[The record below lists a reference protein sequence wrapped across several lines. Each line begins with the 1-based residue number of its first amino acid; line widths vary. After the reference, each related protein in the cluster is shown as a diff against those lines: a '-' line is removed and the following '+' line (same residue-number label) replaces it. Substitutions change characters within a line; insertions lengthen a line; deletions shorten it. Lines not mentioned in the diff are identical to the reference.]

1 MMVNPTWRAMRK
13 RIGGTLSGWRK
24 DRRGLSAVETAIAL
38 PIAVALTLNGIEIT
52 RYLLLHQKAERASM
66 TVADLVSQG
75 EALTPN
81 DLTNIFRAGAFITEP
96 FDFNADGAMIVSSV
110 VGTAGGPQV
119 EWQRAYGQPPQGSGS
134 GIGSQGGQASLPT
147 GFVVNES
154 ESVIMAE
161 IFFQYQPMVN
171 DNTIL
176 GGVIGSRTVYNYAIF
191 RPRYTVKVR
200 LGS

>member
-1 MMVNPTWRAMRK
+1 MKTGLTWKAAR
-13 RIGGTLSGWRK
+13 GGISRTVSRWMTNT
-24 DRRGLSAVETAIAL
+24 RGLSAVETAIVL

-81 DLTNIFRAGAFITEP
+81 DLTNIFRAGAFVTEP
-96 FDFNADGAMIVSSV
+96 FDFNTDGAMIVSSV

-119 EWQRAYGQPPQGSGS
+119 EWQRAYGVPPQGSGF
-134 GIGSQGGQASLPT
+134 GSQGEQASLPT

-176 GGVIGSRTVYNYAIF
+176 GGIIGQRTVYNYAIF